1 MQSKSS
7 NYLWITGASRGIGLA
22 SVREFLKNDWNVVV
36 LTRNLDPLKPIQ
48 KQYPNA
54 LHLVSFDLLDFSQQV
69 LPSFPVDVLI
79 NNAGALIN
87 KPMKDITNDDL
98 QRIYG
103 INVFGPFQLINKLQS
118 QFRSD
123 THVLNISSV
132 GGVQGSVKFPGLTAY
147 SSSKGALS
155 ILTECLQAEFQ
166 DSDSHLTVLP
176 LVLYRQKCFKRPF
189 QAMMRPSRQRI

>member
-7 NYLWITGASRGIGLA
+7 KYLWITGASRGIGIA

-36 LTRNLDPLKPIQ
+36 LTRNLEPLKPIQ

-87 KPMKDITNDDL
+87 KPM
-98 QRIYG
+98 
-103 INVFGPFQLINKLQS
+103 
-118 QFRSD
+118 
-123 THVLNISSV
+123 
-132 GGVQGSVKFPGLTAY
+132 
-147 SSSKGALS
+147 
-155 ILTECLQAEFQ
+155 
-166 DSDSHLTVLP
+166 
-176 LVLYRQKCFKRPF
+176 
-189 QAMMRPSRQRI
+189 

>member
-1 MQSKSS
+1 MQSKTSK
-7 NYLWITGASRGIGLA
+7 YLWITGASRGIGLA

-36 LTRNLDPLKPIQ
+36 LTRNLDPLIPIQ

-123 THVLNISSV
+123 THVLNI
-132 GGVQGSVKFPGLTAY
+132 
-147 SSSKGALS
+147 AL
-155 ILTECLQAEFQ
+155 
-166 DSDSHLTVLP
+166 
-176 LVLYRQKCFKRPF
+176 
-189 QAMMRPSRQRI
+189 